1 MEQGKVYTRGHSYRA
16 RAEARQRE
24 YRASVLRAGAGRYGH
39 LLDES
44 AAEDGRNFVSD
55 VAHQAA
61 LERRAAGTGVAARTF
76 ENMLS
81 SQAMC
86 FNVFAP
92 LANEPELA
100 ASALRPFFPGMGTIE
115 SIQIEH
121 SPAGD
126 VFGDQSGRGGVDCD
140 VLIAAR
146 DAEGAPW
153 TIVMETKFV
162 EPEFSI
168 CGFRKPGRAKRGK
181 VTCPDDVRV
190 RGDRSACLYA
200 SRKNYRYWTRSDE
213 FDLLRD
219 DAVPEAGCPFAGPLW
234 QLWVNLTLAHA
245 EANARGGG
253 RASFAVCAPE
263 QNRKLFG
270 GAELERFRRLL
281 RDADSVVFVDLDQL
295 LARLAEVANA
305 AAPEWVAALRRRYA
319 GI

>member
-1 MEQGKVYTRGHSYRA
+1 MDPGKVYTRGNSYRA

-44 AAEDGRNFVSD
+44 AAAEGRNFVVD

-61 LERRAAGTGVAARTF
+61 LERRAAGKGVAARTF

-92 LANEPELA
+92 LANEPLLA
-100 ASALRPFFPGMGTIE
+100 ARALRPFFPGLQSVE
-115 SIQIEH
+115 SIEIEH
-121 SPAGD
+121 TPAGEI
-126 VFGDQSGRGGVDCD
+126 FGDQSGRGGVDCD
-140 VLIAAR
+140 VLIEAR
-146 DAEGAPW
+146 DAREAPW

-168 CGFRKPGRAKRGK
+168 CGFRKAGRTKRGK
-181 VTCPDDVRV
+181 ITCPDDVPV
-190 RGDRSACLYA
+190 RGDRTACLYT
-200 SRKNYRYWTRSDE
+200 SRKGYRYWTRSDE
-213 FDLLRD
+213 YELLRG
-219 DAVPEAGCPFAGPLW
+219 DALPEAGCPFAGPRW

-245 EANARGGG
+245 EARARGGG

-263 QNRKLFG
+263 RNRKLLG
-270 GAELERFRRLL
+270 GEDLERFRRLL
-281 RDADSVVFVDLDQL
+281 REPDSVVFVDLDQV
-295 LARLAEVANA
+295 LARLTEVAEGA
-305 AAPEWVAALRRRYA
+305 AANWVTALRRRYA